1 MDPIENNSS
10 RPANPLGNAP
20 NSARR
25 AEAHELKFTRTA
37 INRRSWSSTFW
48 SNLKDFL
55 TERPIK
61 VTRGSER
68 GAFATSSFGSSFS
81 ENFKEFFLR
90 PVPKSARGK
99 VRSEL
104 LVDSPGWLATF
115 WNNIRD
121 TIAPKKL
128 PPLELTSEPVDV
140 PEIWSK
146 NKQFTKTQAL
156 SLALHV
162 VVIVLI
168 VLPLLPEFM
177 TPPTQANNPIQ
188 TIDLSP
194 YLSRLKMGNKRAGGG
209 GGRPDLA
216 PPTRGKLPVFAMKQI
231 TPPVLKQV
239 EHPKIVTQASLMVP
253 PNIKMANP
261 NFPTT
266 GDPISAL
273 TNDSMGNG
281 SGSGMGGGNGSGLGS
296 GSEYGV
302 GGGPP
307 MAGQN
312 GYGEPECLYCP
323 IPQYSDTAFKLK
335 IQGVVILDVVI
346 GTDGRAHNIHV
357 AKGLGYGLDEEA
369 VKAVRDIY
377 HFKPAIGPN
386 GQPAAVRMEVEVDF
400 HLY

>member
-1 MDPIENNSS
+1 MDPIQTSS
-10 RPANPLGNAP
+10 SQPAGRARNESPSAP
-20 NSARR
+20 PSQPVS
-25 AEAHELKFTRTA
+25 LKFTRTS
-37 INRRSWSSTFW
+37 INRRSSVSTFW

-61 VTRGSER
+61 VPRGSEQ

-81 ENFKEFFLR
+81 DNFKEFFMR
-90 PVPKSARGK
+90 PIPKSARGR
-99 VRSEL
+99 VRSDL
-104 LVDSPGWLATF
+104 LVDSPGWFTTF

-121 TIAPKKL
+121 TISPRKL

-146 NKQFTKTQAL
+146 NQQFTKTQAL
-156 SLALHV
+156 SVAIHV

-168 VLPLLPEFM
+168 VIPFLPEFN
-177 TPPTQANNPIQ
+177 PPTQANNPIQ

-216 PPTRGKLPVFAMKQI
+216 PPTKGKLPVFAMKQL

-261 NFPTT
+261 NFPTN

-281 SGSGMGGGNGSGLGS
+281 SGSGMGSGNGSGLGA
-296 GSEYGV
+296 GEQYGV
-302 GGGPP
+302 GGNTP
-307 MAGQN
+307 MAGEN
-312 GYGEPECLYCP
+312 GYGKPDCLYCP
-323 IPQYSDTAFKLK
+323 TPPYSDAGFKLK
-335 IQGVVILDVVI
+335 IQGPVILDIVI
-346 GTDGRAHNIHV
+346 DTEGRARSVHV
-357 AKGLGYGLDEEA
+357 AKGLGYGLDEAA
-369 VKAVRDIY
+369 VKTVRDVWR
-377 HFKPAIGPN
+377 FKPSIGPN
-386 GQPAAVRMEVEVDF
+386 GQPAMVRMEIEIDF

>member
-1 MDPIENNSS
+1 MDPIQTNSS
-10 RPANPLGNAP
+10 QPAGRAPTGNPSAP
-20 NSARR
+20 LSQPVS
-25 AEAHELKFTRTA
+25 LKFTRTS
-37 INRRSWSSTFW
+37 INRRSWASTFW

-61 VTRGSER
+61 VRRGSEQ

-81 ENFKEFFLR
+81 DNFKEFFLR
-90 PVPKSARGK
+90 PIPRSARGK
-99 VRSEL
+99 VRSDL
-104 LVDSPGWLATF
+104 LVDSPGWFATF

-121 TIAPKKL
+121 TVAPRKL

-146 NKQFTKTQAL
+146 NQQFTKTQAL
-156 SLALHV
+156 SVAIHV

-168 VLPLLPEFM
+168 VIPFLPEFN
-177 TPPTQANNPIQ
+177 PPTQANTPVQ

-216 PPTRGKLPVFAMKQI
+216 PPTKGKLPVFAMKQI

-239 EHPKIVTQASLMVP
+239 DHPKIVTQASLMVP

-261 NFPTT
+261 NFPTN

-281 SGSGMGGGNGSGLGS
+281 SGSGMGSGNGSGLGS

-307 MAGQN
+307 MAGEN
-312 GYGEPECLYCP
+312 GYGKPDCLYCP
-323 IPQYSDTAFKLK
+323 TPPYSDAGFKLK
-335 IQGVVILDVVI
+335 IQGPVILDIVI
-346 GTDGRAHNIHV
+346 DTEGRARSVHV
-357 AKGLGYGLDEEA
+357 AKGLGYGLDEAA
-369 VKAVRDIY
+369 VKTVRDVWR
-377 HFKPAIGPN
+377 FKPSIGPN
-386 GQPAAVRMEVEVDF
+386 GQPAMVRMEIEIDF